1 MIGANEL
8 VELRKQHINPEIVD
22 VWVGDDNK
30 YYSGQWHKYSDTQ
43 EYPAITV
50 EDKDNLSALDFRF
63 AFGLTVFI
71 RGSDTDRML
80 KVYEKVNKC
89 LPERVLIF
97 NCDGTQVEIMDS
109 KGLLSGILDA

>member
-8 VELRKQHINPEIVD
+8 VELRKQHITPEIVD

-30 YYSGQWHKYSDTQ
+30 YYSGQWFKYSDTQ
-43 EYPAITV
+43 EYPSITV
-50 EDKDNLSALDFRF
+50 EDNDNLNALDFRF
-63 AFGLTVFI
+63 AFGLTIFI
-71 RGSDTDRML
+71 RGRDTDRML

-97 NCDGTQVEIMDS
+97 NCEGTQVEIMDS
-109 KGLLSGILDA
+109 KGLLSGIIE

>member
-8 VELRKQHINPEIVD
+8 VDLRKQHITPEIVD

-30 YYSGQWHKYSDTQ
+30 YYSGQWFKYSDTQ
-43 EYPAITV
+43 EYPSITV
-50 EDKDNLSALDFRF
+50 EDNDNLNALDFRF
-63 AFGLTVFI
+63 AFGLTIFI
-71 RGSDTDRML
+71 RGRDTDRML

-97 NCDGTQVEIMDS
+97 NCEGTQVEIMDS
-109 KGLLSGILDA
+109 KGLLSGIIE

>member
-8 VELRKQHINPEIVD
+8 VELRKQHITPEIVD

-30 YYSGQWHKYSDTQ
+30 YYSGQWFKYSDTQ
-43 EYPAITV
+43 EHPSITV
-50 EDKDNLSALDFRF
+50 EDNDNLNALDFRF
-63 AFGLTVFI
+63 AFGLTIFI
-71 RGSDTDRML
+71 RGRDTDRML

-97 NCDGTQVEIMDS
+97 NCEGTQVEIMDS
-109 KGLLSGILDA
+109 KGLLSGIIE